1 MEKDVKNEQDE
12 ITHVEIK
19 KKKGEKYSKN
29 QKNDKTHSKNYVG
42 EKNARSLLLGQK

>member
-19 KKKGEKYSKN
+19 KKRGKNTVKIKKMTKHIQKIMLEKKMQDHY
-29 QKNDKTHSKNYVG
+29 Y
-42 EKNARSLLLGQK
+42 